1 MIYVDSSVLLA
12 HLFAE
17 VRRPPE
23 HLWEG
28 DIVSSRLLEY
38 EVWVVLHS
46 RFRAES
52 LREQAR
58 ELLQGVGMV
67 DLWPIALERAL
78 EPFPVPL
85 RTLDALHLATLSYL
99 FRQQRRIELA
109 TYDQRMAAAAGA
121 MGISVVDL
129 LSEPSANGS

>member
-23 HLWEG
+23 QLWEG

-52 LREQAR
+52 HGEQAR
-58 ELLQGVGMV
+58 ELLKGVGMV

-109 TYDQRMAAAAGA
+109 TYDQRMAAAADALG
-121 MGISVVDL
+121 VPVFDL
-129 LSEPSANGS
+129 LPSPTAGGG

>member
-23 HLWEG
+23 QLWEG

-52 LREQAR
+52 HGEQAR

-121 MGISVVDL
+121 MGIPVVDL
-129 LSEPSANGS
+129 LSEPSASGG